1 VCGIVAHVGSRDC
14 VPILLEGLAQLE
26 YRGYDSAGLAVVNR
40 SGGLRVHKAKT
51 RVAELG
57 SSLPARFKGGPGIG
71 HTRWATHGEPNDI
84 NAHPHVVG
92 PVAVVHNGIIE
103 NADELRA
110 KLIAEGAEFVSE
122 TDSEVLAHL
131 IARAGGYLPG
141 PGGTEDGAE
150 YAADPLDENG
160 TAANARAAKASAADA
175 SAADANAANAN
186 AANANA
192 ASASAANASAAN
204 GTAGGGSRGNSAQ
217 AGGTAGGTGRRGS
230 ARNGDGTDRDPG
242 TGGGLEEAVR
252 QALTSVV
259 GTYGIAVLDARYP
272 DRIVAA
278 RNGSPVVLGIGDK
291 EMFVASD
298 VAALVRYTRQVVHL
312 DDGEVATV
320 RADGFHTS
328 TLDART
334 TTHEP
339 SLIEADLH
347 SYSADGYTHFMRKE
361 IHEQPRTVERALRGR
376 LEERFHTAH
385 LGGLNIDARQA
396 RAIRRVKIL
405 GCGSA
410 YYAGQVGAQLIEE
423 LARIP
428 ADAEAASEFR
438 YRNPVVEADTLYIAV
453 SQSGETHDTLA
464 AVRELKRKGGRVIGV
479 VNAVGSAI
487 ARECEGGVYLHAG
500 PEISVTSTKTFTA
513 TCVVFS
519 LLALH
524 LGRIHDLSPADGA
537 RVIAGLHALP
547 GQVSEVLAQ
556 EERIADLAKDLT
568 GYHGMFFV
576 GRVRGW
582 PIARE
587 GAQKLKE
594 VSYLHA
600 EAYPASELKH
610 GPLALVGP
618 DLPTVAVV
626 PDDELRDKNI
636 STLGEVKA
644 RRGRILAVGHGTLD
658 PRLADDMVE
667 VPKNEPE
674 LDPILLSVPLQL
686 LAYHAAVTLGND
698 VDKPRNLA
706 KSVTVE

>member
-1 VCGIVAHVGSRDC
+1 

-26 YRGYDSAGLAVVNR
+26 YRGYDSAGLAVVSR
-40 SGGLRVHKAKT
+40 SGGMRVHKAKT
-51 RVAELG
+51 RVAGLG
-57 SSLPARFKGGPGIG
+57 STLPARFKGGPGIG

-110 KLIAEGAEFVSE
+110 KLIAEGAGFVSD

-141 PGGTEDGAE
+141 HG
-150 YAADPLDENG
+150 
-160 TAANARAAKASAADA
+160 
-175 SAADANAANAN
+175 
-186 AANANA
+186 
-192 ASASAANASAAN
+192 
-204 GTAGGGSRGNSAQ
+204 GTAGGGGVPAHAGSLESAGAAAQ
-217 AGGTAGGTGRRGS
+217 AGGARSDAKAGR
-230 ARNGDGTDRDPG
+230 ANGAVTVPEAGVD
-242 TGGGLEEAVR
+242 LEETVR

-272 DRIVAA
+272 DRVVAA

-339 SLIEADLH
+339 SLIEADLC
-347 SYSADGYTHFMRKE
+347 SYTADGYTHFMRKE

-385 LGGLNIDARQA
+385 LGGLNIDAREA

-410 YYAGQVGAQLIEE
+410 FYAGQVGAQLIEE

-438 YRNPVVEADTLYIAV
+438 YRNPVVEPDALYIAV

-479 VNAVGSAI
+479 VNAVGSSI

-519 LLALH
+519 LIALH
-524 LGRIHDLSPADGA
+524 LGRIHDLSPADGT

-547 GQVSEVLAQ
+547 GQIAQILAE
-556 EERIADLAKDLT
+556 EERIAELAKDFT
-568 GYHGMFFV
+568 GYQGMFFV

-610 GPLALVGP
+610 GPLALIGP

-636 STLGEVKA
+636 STLGEIMA
-644 RRGRILAVGHGTLD
+644 RRGRILVVGHGTLD
-658 PRLADDMVE
+658 TRLADDMVE

-674 LDPILLSVPLQL
+674 LDPILLSVPLQM
-686 LAYHAAVTLGND
+686 LAYHAAVALGND

>member
-26 YRGYDSAGLAVVNR
+26 YRGYDSAGIAVVSR
-40 SGGLRVHKAKT
+40 TGGMRVHKGKS
-51 RVAELG
+51 RVAGLAAT
-57 SSLPARFKGGPGIG
+57 LPARFKGSPGIG

-110 KLIAEGAEFVSE
+110 KLIAEGAEFVSD

-131 IARAGGYLPG
+131 IARAGGYRPG
-141 PGGTEDGAE
+141 AGAAADGAE
-150 YAADPLDENG
+150 SGGAPEHNG
-160 TAANARAAKASAADA
+160 SANGS
-175 SAADANAANAN
+175 
-186 AANANA
+186 
-192 ASASAANASAAN
+192 SAAN
-204 GTAGGGSRGNSAQ
+204 GTVASGRGATAKASGARSATKAGRANGTM
-217 AGGTAGGTGRRGS
+217 AGHQTGV
-230 ARNGDGTDRDPG
+230 D
-242 TGGGLEEAVR
+242 LEEAVR

-259 GTYGIAVLDARYP
+259 GTYGIAVLDARCP
-272 DRIVAA
+272 DRVVAA

-339 SLIEADLH
+339 LLIEADLR
-347 SYSADGYTHFMRKE
+347 SYTADGYTHFMRKE

-376 LEERFHTAH
+376 IEERFSTAH
-385 LGGLNIDARQA
+385 LGGLNIDAREA

-410 YYAGQVGAQLIEE
+410 FYAGQVGAQLIEE

-547 GQVSEVLAQ
+547 GQVTQILAE
-556 EERIADLAKDLT
+556 EERIADLAKDLS

-618 DLPTVAVV
+618 DLPTVAMV

-636 STLGEVKA
+636 STLGEIKA
-644 RRGRILAVGHGTLD
+644 RRGRIIAVGHGTLD
-658 PRLADDMVE
+658 ARLADDMVE

>member
-1 VCGIVAHVGSRDC
+1 MCGIVAHVGSRDC

-51 RVAELG
+51 RVAGLG

-84 NAHPHVVG
+84 NAHPHIVG

-131 IARAGGYLPG
+131 IARAVGYLPG
-141 PGGTEDGAE
+141 DPVPGNGSAHDG
-150 YAADPLDENG
+150 
-160 TAANARAAKASAADA
+160 SAHDA
-175 SAADANAANAN
+175 SAHD
-186 AANANA
+186 
-192 ASASAANASAAN
+192 ASAHDASVRDGSARDASVHD
-204 GTAGGGSRGNSAQ
+204 GSAGPNTSTGKGSTGKRGA
-217 AGGTAGGTGRRGS
+217 GRRGG
-230 ARNGDGTDRDPG
+230 ARRGGGAAAGDD
-242 TGGGLEEAVR
+242 GGGLEEAVR

-272 DRIVAA
+272 DLIVAA

-385 LGGLNIDARQA
+385 LGGLNFDARQA

-537 RVIAGLHALP
+537 RVIAGLRALP
-547 GQVSEVLAQ
+547 GQLSEILAQ
-556 EERIADLAKDLT
+556 EERIADLAADFS
-568 GYHGMFFV
+568 GYRGMFFV

-626 PDDELRDKNI
+626 PDDELRDKNV
-636 STLGEVKA
+636 STLGEIKA

-658 PRLADDMVE
+658 PRLADDVVE
-667 VPKNEPE
+667 VPRNEPE

>member
-26 YRGYDSAGLAVVNR
+26 YRGYDSAGLAVVSR
-40 SGGLRVHKAKT
+40 SGGLRVHKAKA
-51 RVAELG
+51 RVAGLG
-57 SSLPARFKGGPGIG
+57 ASLPARFKGGPGIG

-110 KLIAEGAEFVSE
+110 KLIAEGAVFVSE

-131 IARAGGYLPG
+131 IARAGGYLPA
-141 PGGTEDGAE
+141 PGEAEGGNADGTEGGVADGAE
-150 YAADPLDENG
+150 VAPEHNGTRNGGTGNG
-160 TAANARAAKASAADA
+160 TAAMAKASGTR
-175 SAADANAANAN
+175 
-186 AANANA
+186 
-192 ASASAANASAAN
+192 NASAGKRAN
-204 GTAGGGSRGNSAQ
+204 GTADDPDGG
-217 AGGTAGGTGRRGS
+217 
-230 ARNGDGTDRDPG
+230 D
-242 TGGGLEEAVR
+242 LEEAVR

-272 DRIVAA
+272 DRVVAA
-278 RNGSPVVLGIGDK
+278 RNGSPVVLGLGDK

-347 SYSADGYTHFMRKE
+347 SYTADGYTHFMRKE

-376 LEERFHTAH
+376 IEERFHTAH
-385 LGGLNIDARQA
+385 LGGLNIDAREA
-396 RAIRRVKIL
+396 RAIQRVKIL

-428 ADAEAASEFR
+428 ADAEPASEFR
-438 YRNPVVEADTLYIAV
+438 YRNPVVEPDTLYIAV

-537 RVIAGLHALP
+537 RVVAGLHALP
-547 GQVSEVLAQ
+547 GQVTRILGE
-556 EERIADLAKDLT
+556 EERIAELAKDLT

-636 STLGEVKA
+636 STLGEIKA
-644 RRGRILAVGHGTLD
+644 RRGRILVVGHGTLD

-686 LAYHAAVTLGND
+686 LAYHAAVSLGND